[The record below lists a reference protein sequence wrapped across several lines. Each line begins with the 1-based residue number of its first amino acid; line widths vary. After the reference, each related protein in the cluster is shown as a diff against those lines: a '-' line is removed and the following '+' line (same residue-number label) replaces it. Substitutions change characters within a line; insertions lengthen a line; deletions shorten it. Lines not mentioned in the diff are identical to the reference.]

1 MYLRDEANSKDQPIE
16 LSDVRAAFQ
25 NLKYYVILTILDH
38 QEAGEGGYRPLQ
50 LAAIKGDHRLIECII
65 CKLPQEQ
72 RLEALMFGTVP
83 PLHIAAFNG
92 SDGTIN
98 TIMHLLTAEQR
109 AALLSYEV
117 VEDQIHKTAW
127 CYAMEGTNKTTA
139 DRIQEF
145 KQSALREMENTTRG
159 T

>member
-25 NLKYYVILTILDH
+25 HLKYYVILTLLDH
-38 QEAGEGGYRPLQ
+38 QEAGENGYRPLQ
-50 LAAIKGDHRLIECII
+50 LAAIKEDHWLIECVVSM
-65 CKLPQEQ
+65 LPQQQ
-72 RLEALMFGTVP
+72 RLEALMMGTVK
-83 PLHIAAFNG
+83 PLQIAAFNG
-92 SDGTIN
+92 SDGTVN
-98 TIMHLLTAEQR
+98 TIMHLLTVEQR
-109 AALLSYEV
+109 AEILSYEV